1 MRDAR
6 PPCVTCEPFDI
17 VVVPFPFTD
26 RDTTK
31 RRPAL
36 VVSTREFNTRHAQL
50 VLAMITTTGGG
61 WPSDVPIEEWR
72 KAGLATACR
81 VRLKLFTLDTA
92 LIVKRVG
99 TLSPRD
105 AGAVGAA
112 LERFLAAG

>member
-1 MRDAR
+1 M
-6 PPCVTCEPFDI
+6 TYEPFDI

-26 RDTTK
+26 RDATK

-50 VLAMITTTGGG
+50 VLAMITTAGGG
-61 WPSDVPIEEWR
+61 DWPSDVPIEEWR

-81 VRLKLFTLDTA
+81 VRLKLFTLDIA